1 MTWTIRAAFG
11 LVVAGAVIALLQ
23 LWLGL
28 FDPDV
33 FVKTMITFGV
43 LLALIVA
50 WNSRLA
56 RTQGPGPAQGQ
67 EQTGLADLSAGWSCR
82 AVAGLR

>member
-11 LVVAGAVIALLQ
+11 LVVAGAAMALLQ

-33 FVKTMITFGV
+33 FAKTMITFGV
-43 LLALIVA
+43 LLALVVA
-50 WNSRLA
+50 WNLVLRERRDLA
-56 RTQGPGPAQGQ
+56 R
-67 EQTGLADLSAGWSCR
+67 
-82 AVAGLR
+82 LRDKSKLD

>member
-11 LVVAGAVIALLQ
+11 LVVAGAVVALLQ

-43 LLALIVA
+43 LLALVVA
-50 WNSRLA
+50 WNLVLRERSDLA
-56 RTQGPGPAQGQ
+56 R
-67 EQTGLADLSAGWSCR
+67 
-82 AVAGLR
+82 LRDKSKLD